1 VAIKKGLLACTLALW
16 LLAFLGAPACAS
28 PQQQDE
34 EKVKVS
40 FVGIELEALAQQ
52 VERVTKR
59 SFIVQEQ
66 LLKGKKVT
74 LQSEKPITPD
84 EFYRVFQSVCLMHG
98 FALIPA
104 PEQNINLVK
113 IVPAPQAAKEPG
125 AQPVLS
131 RGQTLPA
138 GDGVIYYV
146 VTPKHV
152 SAAKAMAV
160 INTAISPTGVV
171 TPVPNSDLVLVI
183 DAATAIGRAE
193 KLLAILDVPGE
204 PIVVLPVPL
213 DFLAASQA
221 KTQITEFIQAL
232 DKIASGETGRSRLE
246 IMTDD
251 RLNQIHLIGH
261 ADEVKRAQDY
271 LKTLDRQLP
280 SVQRT
285 IAYYRLKNVAAK
297 DIVDNVRQ
305 FLGLPASSRGSDRK
319 KTASGN
325 SPVSGKPSRE
335 LTGGPTLP
343 LSVVPPARPR
353 EEPVE
358 PGGPAPQEM
367 NPGAPSQKPSPTG
380 DVEVFA
386 LDAQNSIVVIANQAI
401 HEEVKK
407 ILENLDRRRPQVL
420 IEVAILQVTGD
431 DSLESGVDILFK
443 NGNGSIAGGVGSG
456 QAGGS
461 AFPTP
466 PDLPNFSGG
475 ALRYLKTDE
484 ISALIKLVSTQSQVN
499 ILSQPLLL
507 VNDNE
512 DANFTTKV
520 SEPTTV
526 TSQGT
531 STTQTSFAGF
541 ADATTS
547 LTITP
552 QVSPDGYIN
561 LKIAQSFEEF
571 SGQGSGNG
579 VPPPKVSNNV
589 MTMITVPD
597 RHTAILGGF
606 TRDSATDT
614 KTGVPILMDIPL
626 IGWLAGSRTVRMTKS
641 RLYLF
646 VRPRILSIDG
656 FEDLRAVSLEKA
668 RSAQPLI
675 TDPRMR
681 TEVRGALLPK
691 DNGVR
696 EAPLPFEERK

>member
-1 VAIKKGLLACTLALW
+1 MRHSLGCVIILALVT
-16 LLAFLGAPACAS
+16 ALGAQEKA
-28 PQQQDE
+28 DE

-40 FVGIELEALAQQ
+40 FFGIELEALSQQ
-52 VERVTKR
+52 VERVTKK
-59 SFIVQEQ
+59 SFLFQDQ

-74 LQSEKPITPD
+74 LQSEKPITP
-84 EFYRVFQSVCLMHG
+84 EELFRVFQSVCLMHG
-98 FALIPA
+98 FALVPA

-213 DFLAASQA
+213 AFLAASQA
-221 KTQITEFIQAL
+221 KTQITEFIQAV
-232 DKIASGETGRSRLE
+232 DKVASGESGRSRLE

-251 RLNQIHLIGH
+251 RLNQVHLIGH

-297 DIVDNVRQ
+297 DVVENVRQ
-305 FLGLPASSRGSDRK
+305 FLGLASSGKSSDKK

-335 LTGGPTLP
+335 LTGGPALP
-343 LSVVPPARPR
+343 STVMPPTRPR
-353 EEPVE
+353 EEPAD
-358 PGGPAPQEM
+358 PGPAPQELA
-367 NPGAPSQKPSPTG
+367 PGSASAKPASNG
-380 DVEVFA
+380 DIEVFA
-386 LDAQNSIVVIANQAI
+386 LDAQNTIVVIANQMV
-401 HEEVKK
+401 HDEVKK
-407 ILENLDRRRPQVL
+407 ILENLDKRRPQVL

-443 NGNGSIAGGVGSG
+443 NGNGTIGGGVGSG

-461 AFPTP
+461 TFPTP

-484 ISALIKLVSTQSQVN
+484 ISALIKLVSTQSEVN

-614 KTGVPILMDIPL
+614 RTGVPILMDIPL

-646 VRPRILSIDG
+646 VRPRVLSIDG

-681 TEVRGALLPK
+681 TEVRGALIPK

>member
-1 VAIKKGLLACTLALW
+1 
-16 LLAFLGAPACAS
+16 
-28 PQQQDE
+28 
-34 EKVKVS
+34 
-40 FVGIELEALAQQ
+40 
-52 VERVTKR
+52 
-59 SFIVQEQ
+59 
-66 LLKGKKVT
+66 
-74 LQSEKPITPD
+74 
-84 EFYRVFQSVCLMHG
+84 MHG
-98 FALIPA
+98 FALVPS

-125 AQPVLS
+125 AQPVLT

-171 TPVPNSDLVLVI
+171 TPVPNSELVLVI
-183 DAATAIGRAE
+183 DAATAIQRAE

-213 DFLAASQA
+213 EFLAASQA
-221 KTQITEFIQAL
+221 KSQITEFIQAV
-232 DKIASGETGRSRLE
+232 DKVGSGEPGRSRLE

-305 FLGLPASSRGSDRK
+305 FLGLPSSSRGSDRK
-319 KTASGN
+319 KMSAAN
-325 SPVSGKPSRE
+325 SPVSGKPRMEVS
-335 LTGGPTLP
+335 GAPTLP
-343 LSVVPPARPR
+343 PGVVPPAKPR
-353 EEPVE
+353 EEPAD
-358 PGGPAPQEM
+358 PGLPPQEIA
-367 NPGAPSQKPSPTG
+367 PGAAPARAPSAG
-380 DVEVFA
+380 DVEVFPI
-386 LDAQNSIVVIANQAI
+386 DSQNTIVVIANQAV
-401 HEEVKK
+401 HDEVRK

-443 NGNGSIAGGVGSG
+443 NSNGSIAGGVGSG

-461 AFPTP
+461 TFPTP
-466 PDLPNFSGG
+466 PSLPNFSGG

-626 IGWLAGSRTVRMTKS
+626 IGWLAGSRSVRMTKS

-646 VRPRILSIDG
+646 VRPRILSSDG

-675 TDPRMR
+675 TDPRMQS
-681 TEVRGALLPK
+681 EVRGALIPK
-691 DNGVR
+691 DSGIR
-696 EAPLPFEERK
+696 EAPLPFDERK

>member
-1 VAIKKGLLACTLALW
+1 MRTVLCLSLLLA
-16 LLAFLGAPACAS
+16 LLFPLEA
-28 PQQQDE
+28 QEKKDE

-40 FVGIELEALAQQ
+40 FAGIELEALSQQ
-52 VERVTKR
+52 VERVTKK
-59 SFIVQEQ
+59 SFIFQDQ

-74 LQSEKPITPD
+74 LQSEKPITAD

-98 FALIPA
+98 FALVPA
-104 PEQNINLVK
+104 PEENINLVK
-113 IVPAPQAAKEPG
+113 IVPANQAAKEPG

-131 RGQTLPA
+131 RGQTLPS
-138 GDGVIYYV
+138 GDGIIYYV

-160 INTAISPTGVV
+160 LTTATSPTGVV
-171 TPVPNSDLVLVI
+171 TQVPNSELVLLI
-183 DAATAIGRAE
+183 DAATAVQRAE

-204 PIVVLPVPL
+204 PIVVVPMPL
-213 DFLAASQA
+213 SFLASSQA
-221 KTQITEFIQAL
+221 KTQITEFMQAME
-232 DKIASGETGRSRLE
+232 KVTTGEAGRSRLE
-246 IMTDD
+246 IMSDE

-261 ADEVKRAQDY
+261 AGDVKRAQEY
-271 LKTLDRQLP
+271 LLTLDRQLP

-305 FLGLPASSRGSDRK
+305 FLGMPASSRGSDRK

-325 SPVSGKPSRE
+325 SPVSGKPSRD
-335 LTGGPTLP
+335 LSGGPTLP
-343 LSVVPPARPR
+343 PTVMPPAKLR
-353 EEPVE
+353 EDAAEA
-358 PGGPAPQEM
+358 APQEIA
-367 NPGAPSQKPSPTG
+367 PGSAPSKSASTG
-380 DVEVFA
+380 DVEVFP
-386 LDAQNSIVVIANQAI
+386 LEAQNTLVVIANQAV
-401 HEEVKK
+401 HDEVKK

-443 NGNGSIAGGVGSG
+443 NGNGTIGGGIGSG
-456 QAGGS
+456 TAGGS

-626 IGWLAGSRTVRMTKS
+626 IGWLAGSRSVRMTKS

-646 VRPRILSIDG
+646 VRPRVLSIDG

>member
-1 VAIKKGLLACTLALW
+1 MRTSLALAICCS
-16 LLAFLGAPACAS
+16 LFAPLGA
-28 PQQQDE
+28 QEKQDE

-40 FVGIELEALAQQ
+40 FAGIELEALAQQ
-52 VERVTKR
+52 VERVTKK
-59 SFIVQEQ
+59 SFIVQDQ

-98 FALIPA
+98 FALVPA

-125 AQPVLS
+125 AQPVLA
-131 RGQTLPA
+131 RGQTLPQ

-152 SAAKAMAV
+152 SAAKATAV
-160 INTAISPTGVV
+160 LTTATSPTGVV
-171 TPVPNSDLVLVI
+171 VQVPNSDLVLVI
-183 DAATAIGRAE
+183 DAATAVGRAE
-193 KLLAILDVPGE
+193 RLLALFDVPGE
-204 PIVVLPVPL
+204 PIVVAPVTL
-213 DFLAASQA
+213 SFLAAAAA
-221 KTQITEFIQAL
+221 KTQIMEFSQAVE
-232 DKIASGETGRSRLE
+232 KVATGETGRSHLE
-246 IMTDD
+246 ILSDE
-251 RLNQIHLIGH
+251 RLNQIHLVGR
-261 ADEVKRAQDY
+261 AEEVKRAQEY

-285 IAYYRLKNVAAK
+285 IQYYRLKNVSVK
-297 DIVDNVRQ
+297 DIADNVRQ
-305 FLGLPASSRGSDRK
+305 FLGLAISGRGSDK
-319 KTASGN
+319 KKGATAN

-335 LTGGPTLP
+335 LSGGPTLP
-343 LSVVPPARPR
+343 ATVTPPPR
-353 EEPVE
+353 PVE
-358 PGGPAPQEM
+358 PAEPGLAPQEM
-367 NPGAPSQKPSPTG
+367 PAAPGATKTATSG
-380 DVEVFA
+380 DVEVFS
-386 LDAQNSIVVIANQAI
+386 LEGQNTLVVIANQAV
-401 HEEVKK
+401 HDEVKK
-407 ILENLDRRRPQVL
+407 ILENLDKRRSQVL

-431 DSLESGVDILFK
+431 DSLDSGIEVLFRNNK
-443 NGNGSIAGGVGSG
+443 TGTPTSQGGTGFG
-456 QAGGS
+456 QGTQADPGGTG
-461 AFPTP
+461 FPTQQN
-466 PDLPNFSGG
+466 LASFSGG
-475 ALRYLKTDE
+475 AFRYMRADE
-484 ISALIKLVSTQSQVN
+484 ISTLIKMVSTQSQVN

-561 LKIAQSFEEF
+561 LKITQSFEEF

-589 MTMITVPD
+589 ATMITVPD
-597 RHTAILGGF
+597 RYTAILGGF
-606 TRDSATDT
+606 TRDSMTDT
-614 KTGVPILMDIPL
+614 RTGVPLLMDIPL
-626 IGWLAGSRTVRMTKS
+626 IGWLASSRSTRLTKS

-646 VRPRILSIDG
+646 VRPRILSTDG
-656 FEDLRAVSLEKA
+656 FGDLKDASSEKA
-668 RSAQPLI
+668 RSAQPFI
-675 TDPRMR
+675 QDPRMR
-681 TEVRGALLPK
+681 SEVRNALNPK
-691 DNGVR
+691 DTGVR
-696 EAPLPFEERK
+696 EAPLPFEERR